1 MGVRLMDN
9 EPGTI
14 SIGERAGIR
23 VSHDSTW
30 VIIYTEDGS
39 GMVTTISLTVQQAFD
54 LANLIKGSAIT
65 ASGVRQ

>member
-1 MGVRLMDN
+1 MDN

-14 SIGERAGIR
+14 TIGERAGVC

-30 VIIYTEDGS
+30 VIVYTEDGS
-39 GMVTTISLTVQQAFD
+39 GQVTTISLTVQQALD
-54 LANLIKGSAIT
+54 LAKLIKGSAIT